1 MNKTF
6 KKMLLNYIKETS
18 HSSYKNSK
26 GLVFVENNDDEHINK
41 TIDKVSLMK
50 NKEDIKTL
58 ESIPFFFEKYTDYSF
73 SEIQDVVSSNID
85 LKNHE
90 YANLEEKYKIFKKNN
105 IIRGLVC
112 YGDDV
117 VLYGPQTSRS
127 YESST
132 SFALQIALAISIG
145 YPVFLCPTQQSKVL
159 YINNSL
165 TDEIFSYILEK
176 QIKGKINFGKYSE
189 TFIPLKLDVNYNF
202 LTNKDSLK
210 EFIDKINPDI
220 IFFDNMDVIY
230 RSTREKDL
238 KSFVRSL
245 SDDRTVVM
253 VYNEETPEIDTIVEN
268 SKVVIGLKK
277 DKNSLLLRNKESA
290 FITWGN
296 VYFDYK
302 KLSFNTKELNKAFY
316 PLEERDGE
324 IIVDVKDYGLN
335 PPLP

>member
-6 KKMLLNYIKETS
+6 KKMLLNYIKETP
-18 HSSYKNSK
+18 HTSYKNSK
-26 GLVFVENNDDEHINK
+26 GLVFVEDNDEHINE

-50 NKEDIKTL
+50 NKEHLKKLD
-58 ESIPFFFEKYTDYSF
+58 SIPFFFEKYTDYSF
-73 SEIQDVVSSNID
+73 SEIQDIVSSNID

-112 YGDDV
+112 NGDDV

-127 YESST
+127 NESST

-145 YPVFLCPTQQSKVL
+145 YPVFLCPTQKSKVL

-165 TDEIFSYILEK
+165 TNEIFSYILEK
-176 QIKGKINFGKYSE
+176 QIKGKNNFDKYSE
-189 TFIPLKLDVNYNF
+189 SFVPLKLDANYNF
-202 LTNKDSLK
+202 LTNKESLK
-210 EFIDKINPDI
+210 DFINKVNPDI

-238 KSFVRSL
+238 KTFIRSI
-245 SDDRTVVM
+245 SGDRAVVM
-253 VYNEETPEIDTIVEN
+253 VYNEETPDIDTIIEN
-268 SKVVIGLKK
+268 SKIVIGLKK
-277 DKNSLLLRNKESA
+277 DKNSLLLKNKESA
-290 FITWGN
+290 FITWGH

-302 KLSFNTKELNKAFY
+302 KLSFNTKELNKSFY
-316 PLEERDGE
+316 PLEEKDGE
-324 IIVDVKDYGLN
+324 VIANVKDYGVN